1 MMHRSRAMLVPV
13 CAVLVLLLTAPARP
27 EAPVAPE
34 ETPVAPEE
42 TPVAPEEAL
51 VAPEEAPVAPEE
63 ALVAP
68 EEALIAPE
76 EVLIAPEEVLI
87 APEEALVAPE
97 AAPVAPET
105 APVAP
110 EAAPVAPQ
118 AVPAAPPV
126 VPQDAWAKYQI
137 ILDRN
142 IFSRQRGPVRR
153 PGEDRDTGPVKLP
166 DPETHFVLKGIVQEN
181 NEFIAFIE
189 DTQAGMVLQLRKDDH
204 VARGVIKALS
214 LDGIEYQL
222 EEHTTAVK
230 LGYDLEG
237 HLGPVSAPAPASPPA
252 PTAPAPSGATTRPA
266 APAPS
271 VTSPPAGQPAA
282 PAGDEADILRRL
294 MEQRRQQLGQ

>member
-1 MMHRSRAMLVPV
+1 
-13 CAVLVLLLTAPARP
+13 
-27 EAPVAPE
+27 
-34 ETPVAPEE
+34 
-42 TPVAPEEAL
+42 
-51 VAPEEAPVAPEE
+51 
-63 ALVAP
+63 
-68 EEALIAPE
+68 
-76 EVLIAPEEVLI
+76 
-87 APEEALVAPE
+87 
-97 AAPVAPET
+97 
-105 APVAP
+105 
-110 EAAPVAPQ
+110 
-118 AVPAAPPV
+118 V

-153 PGEDRDTGPVKLP
+153 PGEDRDSGPVKLP
-166 DPETHFVLKGIVQEN
+166 NPETHFVLKGIVQEN

-237 HLGPVSAPAPASPPA
+237 HLGPVSAPAPASLPA
-252 PTAPAPSGATTRPA
+252 PAAPVAPAQPGTTARPA
-266 APAPS
+266 APTPG